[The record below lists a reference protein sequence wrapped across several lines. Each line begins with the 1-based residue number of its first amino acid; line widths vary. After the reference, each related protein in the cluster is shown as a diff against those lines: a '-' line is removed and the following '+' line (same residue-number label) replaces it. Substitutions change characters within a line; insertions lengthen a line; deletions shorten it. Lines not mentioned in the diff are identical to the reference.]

1 MPSTFIY
8 SNNAFDSESLENV
21 LRSVDHAGYP
31 VEIKRTFGECVSPSV
46 SALNRPEMRR
56 LIGRVCAGDT
66 VIVLRLSCLGCS
78 VRDALGT
85 IAKFRNL
92 GTRLYCVETG
102 RADLAGKTP
111 PAAVCTLQAVV
122 KLENSS
128 RSARVK
134 DSVACAKAIG
144 KRLGRRPMFSLTE
157 QRTVLE
163 HLACGTSVS
172 EIARHFN
179 TSRQTVLRIRSA
191 HAPPGALHVYGL
203 HTAVEAGQ

>member
-8 SNNAFDSESLENV
+8 SNNASDNESLENV
-21 LRSVDHAGYP
+21 LRSVDRAGYP

-46 SALNRPEMRR
+46 SALKRPEMRR
-56 LIGRVCAGDT
+56 LIGRVCADDT

-78 VRDALGT
+78 VQDVLGT
-85 IAKFRNL
+85 IVKFRKM
-92 GTRLYCVETG
+92 GARLYCVETG

-111 PAAVCTLQAVV
+111 PAAVCTLRAVV
-122 KLENSS
+122 TLENSS

-134 DSVACAKAIG
+134 DSIACAKAIG
-144 KRLGRRPMFSLTE
+144 KRLGRRPMFSSTE

-172 EIARHFN
+172 EIARYFN
-179 TSRQTVLRIRSA
+179 TSRQTVLRIRTA
-191 HAPPGALHVYGL
+191 HAPLSALRGYGL
-203 HTAVEAGQ
+203 HTAVEIEQ